1 MTEPVED
8 FLDSDPAILGQ
19 NYVCLSFVSPE
30 KFLKQK
36 EMFLFHKY
44 MLDKFRDYSQVIDVL
59 SKKHLK
65 MDADEL
71 EKLSEEELSVDVNKK
86 LVKELREKAK
96 LEYEYTYDQFKT
108 NYGDFMYRCGERHIE
123 AFDKSNDYK
132 TSTRALKIRGVYE
145 TYKEAEVRAK
155 SLQRRDQ
162 SFHVF
167 VGTVGAWLPWDPEA
181 DKVQNEEYL
190 NEELNTLIKEYK
202 KNQVHKDML
211 YEQEK
216 EDRRKDQMKKKIAE
230 EELEKQE
237 KDNAKHMSAIENN
250 LEMDDPW
257 VQRTSAVTN
266 GEATTDGEAPTDG
279 EATN

>member
-1 MTEPVED
+1 MADTPVEE
-8 FLDSDPAILGQ
+8 FLENDTPILGQ

-30 KFLKQK
+30 KFIKQK
-36 EMFLFHKY
+36 EMFMFHKY
-44 MLDKFRDYSQVIDVL
+44 MTDKFREYNELIAHIT
-59 SKKHLK
+59 KKQMKL
-65 MDADEL
+65 DETEL
-71 EKLSEEELSVDVNKK
+71 DSLSEDDVKLDINKK

-96 LEYEYTYDQFKT
+96 LQFDFNYDQFKD
-108 NYGDFMYRCGERHIE
+108 NYSDFLYRSGEKLTE
-123 AFDKSNDYK
+123 LYDKQTDYK
-132 TSTRALKIRGVYE
+132 TSMRALKVRGVYE

-190 NEELNTLIKEYK
+190 NEELNSLIKEYK

-211 YEQEK
+211 YQQEK
-216 EDRRKDQMKKKIAE
+216 EERQKEQLKAKIAK

-237 KDNAKHMSAIENN
+237 LENQKNMASIEENLDSA
-250 LEMDDPW
+250 DPW
-257 VQRTSAVTN
+257 LASKPE
-266 GEATTDGEAPTDG
+266 GETETPVVE
-279 EATN
+279 EVSEN

>member
-1 MTEPVED
+1 MTEPVDD
-8 FLDSDPAILGQ
+8 FLDSDASILGQ

-36 EMFLFHKY
+36 EMYLFHKY

-65 MDADEL
+65 LDTEDLDKMSDE
-71 EKLSEEELSVDVNKK
+71 EINNDINKK

-96 LEYEYTYDQFKT
+96 LEFEYTYNQFKT
-108 NYGDFMYRCGERHIE
+108 NYGDFMYRSGERHTE
-123 AFDKSNDYK
+123 EFDKSNDYK
-132 TSTRALKIRGVYE
+132 TSTRALKVRGVYE
-145 TYKEAEVRAK
+145 SYKEAEVRAK
-155 SLQRRDQ
+155 ALQRRDQ
-162 SFHVF
+162 NFHVF

-230 EELEKQE
+230 DELEKQE
-237 KDNAKHMSAIENN
+237 KDNAKHMATIEDN
-250 LEMDDPW
+250 LETDDPW
-257 VQRTSAVTN
+257 VQRANAVTADVAT
-266 GEATTDGEAPTDG
+266 GEETTG
-279 EATN
+279 N

>member
-1 MTEPVED
+1 MTEPVDD
-8 FLDSDPAILGQ
+8 FLDSDASILGQ

-36 EMFLFHKY
+36 EMYLFHKY

-65 MDADEL
+65 LDTEDLDKMSDE
-71 EKLSEEELSVDVNKK
+71 EINNDINKK

-96 LEYEYTYDQFKT
+96 LEFEYTYNQFKT
-108 NYGDFMYRCGERHIE
+108 NYGDFMYRSGERHTE
-123 AFDKSNDYK
+123 EFDKSNDYK
-132 TSTRALKIRGVYE
+132 TSTRALKVRGVYE
-145 TYKEAEVRAK
+145 SYKEAEVRAK
-155 SLQRRDQ
+155 ALQRRDQ
-162 SFHVF
+162 NFHVF

-230 EELEKQE
+230 DELEKQE
-237 KDNAKHMSAIENN
+237 KDNAKHMATIEDN
-250 LEMDDPW
+250 LETDDPW
-257 VQRTSAVTN
+257 VQRANAVAT
-266 GEATTDGEAPTDG
+266 GEETTG
-279 EATN
+279 N

>member
-1 MTEPVED
+1 MADTPVEE
-8 FLDSDPAILGQ
+8 FLENDTPILGQ

-30 KFLKQK
+30 KFIKQK
-36 EMFLFHKY
+36 EMFMFHKY
-44 MLDKFRDYSQVIDVL
+44 MTDKFREYNELIAHIT
-59 SKKHLK
+59 KKQMKL
-65 MDADEL
+65 DETEL
-71 EKLSEEELSVDVNKK
+71 DSLSEDDVKLDINKK

-96 LEYEYTYDQFKT
+96 LQFDFNYEQFKD
-108 NYGDFMYRCGERHIE
+108 NYSDFLYRSGEKLTE
-123 AFDKSNDYK
+123 LYDKQTDYK
-132 TSTRALKIRGVYE
+132 TSMRALKVRGVYE

-190 NEELNTLIKEYK
+190 NEELNSLIKEYK

-211 YEQEK
+211 YQQEK
-216 EDRRKDQMKKKIAE
+216 EERQKEQMKARIAK

-237 KDNAKHMSAIENN
+237 LENQKNMASIEENLDSA
-250 LEMDDPW
+250 DPW
-257 VQRTSAVTN
+257 LASKPE
-266 GEATTDGEAPTDG
+266 GETETPVVE
-279 EATN
+279 EVSEN

>member
-1 MTEPVED
+1 MADTPVEE
-8 FLDSDPAILGQ
+8 FLENDTPILGQ

-30 KFLKQK
+30 KFIKQK
-36 EMFLFHKY
+36 EMYMFHKY
-44 MLDKFRDYSQVIDVL
+44 MTDKFREYNELIAHITKKQMKLDEAELDSLSDDDV
-59 SKKHLK
+59 K
-65 MDADEL
+65 
-71 EKLSEEELSVDVNKK
+71 VDINKK

-96 LEYEYTYDQFKT
+96 LQFDFNYDQFKD
-108 NYGDFMYRCGERHIE
+108 NYSDFIYRSGEKLTE
-123 AFDKSNDYK
+123 KYDKETDYK
-132 TSTRALKIRGVYE
+132 TSMRALKVRGVYE

-190 NEELNTLIKEYK
+190 NEELNSLIKEYK

-211 YEQEK
+211 YQQEK
-216 EDRRKDQMKKKIAE
+216 EERQKEQLRAKIAK

-237 KDNAKHMSAIENN
+237 LENKKNMANIEENLDSA
-250 LEMDDPW
+250 DPW
-257 VQRTSAVTN
+257 LASKPEAEPPAVEEVAEN
-266 GEATTDGEAPTDG
+266 
-279 EATN
+279 

>member
-1 MTEPVED
+1 MADTPVEE
-8 FLDSDPAILGQ
+8 FLENDTPILGQ

-30 KFLKQK
+30 KFIKQK
-36 EMFLFHKY
+36 EMFMFHKY
-44 MLDKFRDYSQVIDVL
+44 MTDKFREYNELIAHIT
-59 SKKHLK
+59 KKQMKL
-65 MDADEL
+65 DETEL
-71 EKLSEEELSVDVNKK
+71 DSLSEDDVKLDINKK

-96 LEYEYTYDQFKT
+96 LQFDFNYDQFKD
-108 NYGDFMYRCGERHIE
+108 NYSDFLYRSGEKLTE
-123 AFDKSNDYK
+123 LYDKQTDYK
-132 TSTRALKIRGVYE
+132 TSMRALKVRGVYE

-190 NEELNTLIKEYK
+190 NEELNSLIKEYK

-211 YEQEK
+211 YQQEK
-216 EDRRKDQMKKKIAE
+216 EERQKEQMKARIAK

-237 KDNAKHMSAIENN
+237 LENQKNMASIEENLDSA
-250 LEMDDPW
+250 DPW
-257 VQRTSAVTN
+257 LASKPE
-266 GEATTDGEAPTDG
+266 GETETPVVE
-279 EATN
+279 EVSEN

>member
-1 MTEPVED
+1 MSEQLED
-8 FLDSDPAILGQ
+8 FLDSDPPVLGQ

-36 EMFLFHKY
+36 EMYLFHKY

-59 SKKHLK
+59 SKKQLK
-65 MDADEL
+65 VDP
-71 EKLSEEELSVDVNKK
+71 EELDKMSDEEVSADVNKK
-86 LVKELREKAK
+86 LVKELRQKAK
-96 LEYEYTYDQFKT
+96 LEFEYTYDQFKT
-108 NYGDFMYRCGERHIE
+108 NYEDFMYRCGERHTE
-123 AFDKSNDYK
+123 AFDKSNEYR

-155 SLQRRDQ
+155 ALQRRDQ

-216 EDRRKDQMKKKIAE
+216 EDRRKDQMKKQIAE

-237 KDNAKHMSAIENN
+237 KENAKHMATIENN
-250 LEMDDPW
+250 LETDDPW
-257 VQRTSAVTN
+257 MQRSNALPE
-266 GEATTDGEAPTDG
+266 GEESS
-279 EATN
+279 NN